1 MSSKEKQPIKPA
13 GTVALIRDANAGIEV
28 LMLRRNKALA
38 FAAGAWVFPGGS
50 VDPAD
55 LAGLHGDEK
64 AAAQVAAC
72 RETQEEC
79 GLDVSPQDLHAIS
92 HWTTPEGEAR
102 RFSTWLFVAG
112 VNGHADVT
120 IDEGEIHDAVW
131 LSPAA
136 ALERHAA
143 GEMKMLPPTYMTLK
157 AIAPAASVSEV
168 ATALQDHEP
177 VVVEPHGALI
187 EGGFTAMYPGDAGF
201 HTLDPTMPGPRH
213 RSEMREGIITT
224 CVSDLPEGFAPLD
237 SIGL

>member
-13 GTVALIRDANAGIEV
+13 GTVALIRDVDLGIEV

-50 VDPAD
+50 VDPSD
-55 LAGLHGDEK
+55 LAGLQGDEQ

-72 RETQEEC
+72 REAQEEC
-79 GLDVSPQDLHAIS
+79 GLSVSPDDLQAIS
-92 HWTTPEGEAR
+92 HWTTPEGEPR

-112 VNGHADVT
+112 VNGHAEVT
-120 IDEGEIHDAVW
+120 IDEGEIHDAIW

-136 ALERHAA
+136 ALERHAQ
-143 GEMKMLPPTYMTLK
+143 GQMKMLPPTYMTLK
-157 AIAPAASVSEV
+157 AIAPARSVAEV
-168 ATALQDHEP
+168 TAALRGHNP

-201 HTLDPTMPGPRH
+201 HSLDPDIPGPRH
-213 RSEMREGIITT
+213 RSEMREGIITS
-224 CVSDLPEGFAPLD
+224 CVSNLPEGFAPLD